1 VSDLQEQGRGFSD
14 QDEPPVCELQ
24 FLFCT
29 DLLQRA
35 GVNATTQNGDET
47 RRRLTALAGP
57 EEEVRPSD
65 QINPALKSW
74 IDNVVVPALVKA
86 YIADVER
93 KNGIASA
100 SEPRIESSFNADP
113 FLEGPS

>member
-1 VSDLQEQGRGFSD
+1 VSDLQEQGRRFPD

-24 FLFCT
+24 FLFRT

-35 GVNATTQNGDET
+35 GVNATTKKVNET
-47 RRRLTALAGP
+47 RRRLTFLATP
-57 EEEVRPSD
+57 EESVKLSD

-100 SEPRIESSFNADP
+100 SEPGIESP
-113 FLEGPS
+113 FDVHPLPEGPS